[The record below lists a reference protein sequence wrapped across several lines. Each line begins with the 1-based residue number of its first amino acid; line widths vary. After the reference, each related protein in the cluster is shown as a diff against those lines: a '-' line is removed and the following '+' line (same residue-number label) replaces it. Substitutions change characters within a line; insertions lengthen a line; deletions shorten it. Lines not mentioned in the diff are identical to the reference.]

1 MKKKVF
7 YLLVLL
13 GGLLIGDARKV
24 QAQIAVSAEGRI
36 PFQFYVGGKELPAGN
51 YTIRTVSA
59 TEDSAM
65 EIQGA
70 DGHVAAVFETERSD
84 IGADMKDN
92 ELVFNQVGDNYTLSQ
107 IVDAD
112 KGTVAEVV
120 NPDYRGRQD
129 AAQHPTGRSHL
140 FAFLRVL

>member
-84 IGADMKDN
+84 IGAD
-92 ELVFNQVGDNYTLSQ
+92 
-107 IVDAD
+107 
-112 KGTVAEVV
+112 AEVV